1 MFILKF
7 SYNSTHLKVKFCN
20 VKFVRFV
27 IVSEKKG
34 MRNTLSIFITPRLSK
49 ILAAEK
55 PANVMKPF
63 KTVTIF

>member
-7 SYNSTHLKVKFCN
+7 SYNWTNLKVKFCN
-20 VKFVRFV
+20 VKSVRFG

-34 MRNTLSIFITPRLSK
+34 MRNTLSILISPRLTK
-49 ILAAEK
+49 ILAAGK
-55 PANVMKPF
+55 PANVIKPL